1 MRCSFFNIVWSRDG
15 VGWVVKMYVF
25 VYKRSWVRI
34 LTKYIY
40 FPELKKGTFVILGA
54 HQNVTAKFLHGV

>member
-1 MRCSFFNIVWSRDG
+1 
-15 VGWVVKMYVF
+15 MYVF